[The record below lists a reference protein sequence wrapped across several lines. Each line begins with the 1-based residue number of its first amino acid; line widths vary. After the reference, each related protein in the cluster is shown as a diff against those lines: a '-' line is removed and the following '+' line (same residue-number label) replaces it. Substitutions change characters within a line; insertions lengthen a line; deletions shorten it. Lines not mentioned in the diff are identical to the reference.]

1 MKKKKMGLIEDRR
14 MAWRGALKG
23 TGRSVGHVGQ
33 HARSNIRV
41 TLFAVHQGQ
50 SGGHDYCLV
59 DSIFLEFY
67 MRGIFN

>member
-1 MKKKKMGLIEDRR
+1 MGLIKDRR

-33 HARSNIRV
+33 YAKSKFGSRYLQSTRDG
-41 TLFAVHQGQ
+41 QGVLIIALLIQ
-50 SGGHDYCLV
+50 S
-59 DSIFLEFY
+59 FLEFY

>member
-1 MKKKKMGLIEDRR
+1 MEKKMGLIEDRR

-33 HARSNIRV
+33 YAESKFGSRYLQS
-41 TLFAVHQGQ
+41 TSDGQGILIIALLIQ
-50 SGGHDYCLV
+50 S
-59 DSIFLEFY
+59 FLELY